1 MRRSWIG
8 FLVLSVFV
16 LGSTATFAKDKKAP
30 PKPPP
35 YTGLKKRIAVL
46 PITVGGG
53 SSTTNIQSNGDT
65 FSAHTVWQSERNPGE
80 VGAALTEQLTTA
92 LVNTGRF
99 IVLERKGLNE
109 VLAEQ
114 NLGASGRVNQETAPK
129 KGRVIGAEWLIK
141 AAITEYTEKKSRS
154 GGGAFFRGLGI
165 GGKKKE
171 AFVALDVRIVDAAT
185 GEVIDSVRADG
196 RARSSGA
203 IGGVSIGG
211 VVLAGGKEDNTPI
224 GQATRAALT
233 DAVDFICQRMEKLPW
248 QSRVMDVDGD
258 DVYITGGK
266 NMNIKV
272 GNVFSVYHRG
282 KALIDPDTG
291 QTLGYREKFLGTLR
305 VTEVQQKFSIGTMIA
320 GKKPVRGDVVKEA
333 NPPRT
338 TIGTPGSGQGPSQGT
353 TQQGKE

>member
-1 MRRSWIG
+1 MRRSWVG
-8 FLVLSVFV
+8 FLVLLVFA
-16 LGSTATFAKDKKAP
+16 LGSAAAIAEDKKAP

-35 YTGLKKRIAVL
+35 YTGLKKRIAVM

-53 SSTTNIQSNGDT
+53 SHTTTIQSDSGT
-65 FSAHTVWQSERNPGE
+65 FRASTVWQSERNPGE

-92 LVNTGRF
+92 LINTGRF

-114 NLGASGRVNQETAPK
+114 DLGASGRVNPETAPAM
-129 KGRVIGAEWLIK
+129 GRVIGAEWLIK
-141 AAITEYTEKKSRS
+141 AAITEFTEKKSRS
-154 GGGAFFRGLGI
+154 GGGILFKGI
-165 GGKKKE
+165 ALGGKKQE
-171 AFVALDVRIVDAAT
+171 AFLAMDVRIVDAAT

-196 RARSSGA
+196 RARSSGT

-224 GQATRAALT
+224 GQATKAALT
-233 DAVDFICQRMEKLPW
+233 DAVDFICQRMEELPW

-258 DVYITGGK
+258 EVYITGGK

-305 VTEVQQKFSIGTMIA
+305 VTEVQQKFSIGTMIE
-320 GKKPVRGDVVKEA
+320 GDMPVRGDVVKEA
-333 NPPRT
+333 NPPA
-338 TIGTPGSGQGPSQGT
+338 PPAPAEEAPPSN
-353 TQQGKE
+353 